1 LLGLDSGGFSGQE
14 GVSPMSSDDTVAVR
28 VVRLSKSFKTF
39 RSPFEKVKHILFPT
53 ADDDRVE
60 NGSLASAFRALD
72 DVSFEVARGKSFG
85 IMGQNGS
92 GKSTLLQIISGIL
105 APSAGSVSVKGKIAA
120 LLELGSGFNPEFTGR
135 ENVYLNASV
144 LGLSKSEI
152 DDKFDAIASFAEI
165 GKHIELPVKTY
176 SSGMM
181 LRLAFAVQVAIE
193 PEILIIDEAL
203 AVGDAKFQLKCFRR
217 LDDLKAKGTTILF
230 VSHATELVKSFCDE
244 VLVLQKG
251 KPVFIGNARS
261 AAIKYYE
268 TLFPDQRTLQGKEA
282 KRFPGSVQS
291 SNVSLMADALNV
303 DLSASDIDTFG
314 VGGSR
319 LGSLR
324 IEGVEYPNVLRGG
337 KAIRFVASFSWDSN
351 VIQELISKEG
361 LKENITF
368 SVAIANSKGV
378 YLFGC
383 NGFDSGVPI
392 NCITQDSATVS
403 IGLKM
408 PHLVQGDYFLTVAIA
423 LGEQVKHLQ
432 LKWYDCLVPLRCEE
446 AGRTIYGLMGV
457 EYSFDLLEEGAV

>member
-1 LLGLDSGGFSGQE
+1 
-14 GVSPMSSDDTVAVR
+14 MSSDNSVAIR

-39 RSPFEKVKHILFPT
+39 RSPIEKVKHILFPT
-53 ADDDRVE
+53 ADTDLIAGGE
-60 NGSLASAFRALD
+60 SANAFLALD
-72 DVSFEVARGKSFG
+72 DVSFEVGRGKSFG

-92 GKSTLLQIISGIL
+92 GKSTLLQIISGIM
-105 APSAGSVSVKGKIAA
+105 APSAGSVFVKGKVAA

-152 DDKFDAIASFAEI
+152 DGKFEAIASFADI
-165 GKHIELPVKTY
+165 GWHIELPVKTY

-268 TLFPDQRTLQGKEA
+268 TLFPDQKASEGKETERLLDGA
-282 KRFPGSVQS
+282 QS
-291 SNVSLMADALNV
+291 SDRNVLVDGLNV

-314 VGGSR
+314 VGGSQ
-319 LGSLR
+319 LVSLR
-324 IEGVEYPNVLRGG
+324 IEGLEHPNIIRGGESIKFIAKFCWDQNVLQ
-337 KAIRFVASFSWDSN
+337 KFIDD
-351 VIQELISKEG
+351 EG
-361 LKENITF
+361 LKENVTLGI
-368 SVAIANSKGV
+368 SIANNKGI
-378 YLFGC
+378 YIFGC
-383 NGFDSGVPI
+383 NGFDSGVLI
-392 NCITQDSATVS
+392 NCTDQSSATVS
-403 IGLKM
+403 IALEA
-408 PHLVQGDYFLTVAIA
+408 PHLVQGDYFLSVAIA

-432 LKWYDCLVPLRCEE
+432 LKWYDCFVPLRCEE
-446 AGRTIYGLMGV
+446 VGRTIYGLIGV
-457 EYSFDLLEEGAV
+457 EYSFDLVGEKAV